1 MDYTQN
7 TLRASIR
14 ALETVVH
21 PTVAGTGDAQALDQ
35 LDFVS
40 EALRFLELRLVDLPA
55 RERFAARNASNLAT
69 GLARLVADALPDE
82 AAALSRGATD
92 AGTQRAGGAGATAA
106 VRQLIRRWPD
116 LGEHH
121 RRAIARE
128 VLRSERERVEADRA
142 WFAPLGFDPHPDT
155 IPDLE
160 AALEER

>member
-1 MDYTQN
+1 MDYTSN
-7 TLRASIR
+7 TVRASIR
-14 ALETVVH
+14 ALETVVR
-21 PTVAGTGDAQALDQ
+21 PTVAATGDAQALDQ

-40 EALRFLELRLVDLPA
+40 EALRFIELRLVDLPVRA
-55 RERFAARNASNLAT
+55 RFAARNSANLAT
-69 GLARLVADALPDE
+69 SLAGLVADALPDD

-92 AGTQRAGGAGATAA
+92 AGTQHAEGGSATAA

-116 LGEHH
+116 LDEHH

-155 IPDLE
+155 ISDL
-160 AALEER
+160 ASALGER